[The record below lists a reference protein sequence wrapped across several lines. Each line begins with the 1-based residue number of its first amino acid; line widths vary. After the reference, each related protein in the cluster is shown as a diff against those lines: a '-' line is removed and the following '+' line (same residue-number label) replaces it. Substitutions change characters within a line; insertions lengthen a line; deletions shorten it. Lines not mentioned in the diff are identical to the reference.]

1 MTFCRSYEKM
11 SLHAMSRIVGIAEPT
26 ERKHLVRVSGRRY
39 VEPACEQCRDEP
51 VPEVPVIMDRQ
62 S

>member
-1 MTFCRSYEKM
+1 
-11 SLHAMSRIVGIAEPT
+11 MSRIVGIAEST

-51 VPEVPVIMDRQ
+51 VPEVPVIIDRQ
-62 S
+62 P